1 MGNQLVLPSK
11 EYESSICPLC
21 SYNVTDVIFEF
32 PTFKKIWPLYQ
43 CKKCDFS
50 FIRPMPIELLEER
63 KMESIE
69 DAELCSP
76 LFKKLHEILILER
89 EIQAIRT
96 VCQKEQIELLDIGCG
111 TGWTSEL
118 WRRKGF
124 LVEAVEPSKSRCDYA
139 RRQYGLKVHN
149 CYVEQLDLP
158 GKFDVVVF
166 RHILEHLEHP
176 SVIINSVRHLL
187 KEEGVILAIVPNIDC
202 IGRKIFGRHWEWVL
216 PWHCNF
222 FTPRSI
228 VRLAESCGF
237 RAVNTFQS
245 PSPLYYGESLGRA
258 LQSPALESFFTKH
271 RLAGLPVAIPLTLS
285 GIISGYGD
293 NVTLIARKTGK
304 NSLQDV

>member
-1 MGNQLVLPSK
+1 MGDQLVLPTKKYDSG
-11 EYESSICPLC
+11 ICPLC
-21 SYNVTDVIFEF
+21 GCSVSDVIFEF
-32 PTFKKIWPLYQ
+32 PAVNKSWPLYQ
-43 CKKCDFS
+43 CKTCNFS

-76 LFKKLHEILILER
+76 LFKKLHESLILER
-89 EIQAIRT
+89 EVQAIRT

-111 TGWTSEL
+111 TGWTTEF

-124 LVEAVEPSKSRCDYA
+124 LVEAVEPSTLRCDYA

-158 GKFDVVVF
+158 GKFDVVIL

-187 KEEGVILAIVPNIDC
+187 KEDGVILAIVPNIDC
-202 IGRKIFGRHWEWVL
+202 IGRNLFGRHWEWVL

-222 FTPRSI
+222 YTSKSI
-228 VRLAESCGF
+228 VRLTESCGF
-237 RAVNTFQS
+237 TAVTTFQS

-258 LQSPALESFFTKH
+258 FQSPALESFFTKH
-271 RLAGLPVAIPLTLS
+271 RLAGLPVAIPLTLCGILS
-285 GIISGYGD
+285 GKGD
-293 NVTLIARKTGK
+293 NVTVIARKTEK
-304 NSLQDV
+304 DNA